1 VENTFQLF
9 RDRQATKQVKIRC
22 TLGSAS
28 GSGKLKRVGPYHSHN
43 SKPTMN
49 KLSTIIEEDVWDLLD
64 FSNVTV
70 RRERK
75 PWEPVKMTDT
85 LRRNTANLLEPIAV
99 VRPVTLKPIP
109 IKQLDFSKVTIRRR

>member
-1 VENTFQLF
+1 
-9 RDRQATKQVKIRC
+9 
-22 TLGSAS
+22 
-28 GSGKLKRVGPYHSHN
+28 
-43 SKPTMN
+43 MN

-85 LRRNTANLLEPIAV
+85 LRRNTANLQEPIAV